1 MNDIQNNQELNMDD
15 VNFDE
20 FENFSVSEDMNVD
33 TSGMGNMLFDVQNID
48 DMNIETTG
56 DFAGDF
62 SFDASNN
69 MDPMLQNEVSVQ
81 EPYSDVQSENIAVD
95 ENSFV
100 NEAIQSYQETPMV
113 DESMIMAETPV
124 VDETMM
130 MSETPVVDETMIMSD
145 TPVVDETMI
154 MSDTPVVDETMMM
167 SETPVVDETMMMS
180 ETPVVDETMMM
191 SETPVVDE
199 TMIMSETPVVDETMI
214 MSETPAVDETMMMS
228 ETPVVD
234 ETYSEETFSNNTIFD
249 NELNTASENV
259 GAYSIIPPQNLKYL
273 NWYSGGISE
282 AVYEFSK
289 NSQSAEFVAT
299 NECKTIHVN
308 VGYDTYG
315 WVVQFSDGSVMSL
328 RDVKEFQIRNG
339 KLPNSSGR
347 IIYGQN
353 VLTFEKVERIVV
365 YEAVRYFSYGV

>member
-113 DESMIMAETPV
+113 DESMIMA
-124 VDETMM
+124 
-130 MSETPVVDETMIMSD
+130 
-145 TPVVDETMI
+145 
-154 MSDTPVVDETMMM
+154 
-167 SETPVVDETMMMS
+167 
-180 ETPVVDETMMM
+180 
-191 SETPVVDE
+191 
-199 TMIMSETPVVDETMI
+199 ETPVVDETMI

>member
-33 TSGMGNMLFDVQNID
+33 TSGMENMLFDVQNID

-81 EPYSDVQSENIAVD
+81 EPYSDVQSENIAVG
-95 ENSFV
+95 ENSFA
-100 NEAIQSYQETPMV
+100 NEAIQSYQETPVVDESMIMAEAPMVDESMIMAEAPVVDEAMIMAETPVV
-113 DESMIMAETPV
+113 DESMIMAETPM
-124 VDETMM
+124 VDEAMIM
-130 MSETPVVDETMIMSD
+130 AETPVVDE
-145 TPVVDETMI
+145 
-154 MSDTPVVDETMMM
+154 
-167 SETPVVDETMMMS
+167 
-180 ETPVVDETMMM
+180 
-191 SETPVVDE
+191 
-199 TMIMSETPVVDETMI
+199 
-214 MSETPAVDETMMMS
+214 A
-228 ETPVVD
+228 
-234 ETYSEETFSNNTIFD
+234 YSEETFSD
-249 NELNTASENV
+249 NANLGNDSSVISENV

-353 VLTFEKVERIVV
+353 VLSFEKVERIVV